1 MASPQR
7 LLSCPWAPVDIGGSR
22 FLCKSWFGATQYH
35 VLLLDSDSLWEEQ
48 LQAPQIQTRAQELN
62 RRLRASIESFFSHLV
77 AVVTPCLTGSG
88 CGPDQVT
95 VLRRDGHM
103 TLRLKSELAG
113 LPFYWEFHCRPA
125 PVSMACVQLVRPLLV
140 MSGALQRQRGL
151 LVQLLRRKDAEIQ
164 DFRENGAQLTRER
177 LQTEPFEEDAFR
189 ESFMT
194 QTFPLLMDEQEDTL
208 SLDSDLQELYS
219 AVVLRQNANN
229 KRKRQNSAEQD
240 AKEATPTGNQHEA
253 TPTGN
258 HLREAVSVCEAPS
271 QKETDN
277 ATAPEATQTTLPTMQ
292 QSVASYPSA
301 ADRAAPK
308 PKKKKTGLFR

>member
-1 MASPQR
+1 MASQER

-35 VLLLDSDSLWEEQ
+35 VLLMDSDCLWEEQ
-48 LQAPQIQTRAQELN
+48 LQAAQIQTRAQELN
-62 RRLRASIESFFSHLV
+62 RRLRASIDSLFSHLV

-88 CGPDQVT
+88 RGPDQVT
-95 VLRRDGHM
+95 VLRRDGDM

-125 PVSMACVQLVRPLLV
+125 PVTTACEQLVRPLLV
-140 MSGALQRQRGL
+140 MSGALRRQREQL
-151 LVQLLRRKDAEIQ
+151 FVLLRSKDAEIQ

-177 LQTEPFEEDAFR
+177 LQTEPFEEDTFR
-189 ESFMT
+189 QSFLS
-194 QTFPLLMDEQEDTL
+194 QTLPSLLDEHEASL
-208 SLDSDLQELYS
+208 SLDPELQELYS
-219 AVVLRQNANN
+219 AVTSPQNARN
-229 KRKRQNSAEQD
+229 KRKRHDSEDRDSRRDEAPPTD
-240 AKEATPTGNQHEA
+240 ATPAQ
-253 TPTGN
+253 N
-258 HLREAVSVCEAPS
+258 HRSGDESEAPS
-271 QKETDN
+271 LKETDK
-277 ATAPEATQTTLPTMQ
+277 AQTSDVTKTTLPTMQ